1 MGMIQP
7 KALLPGGKIGIVAL
21 AGPLEVETVFKGE
34 ATLKEL
40 GFDVVVAPSCYER
53 KGYLAGMS
61 DRRRAEDLI
70 MMFADDEV
78 DAILCMRG
86 GYGCNRII
94 PYLKNFKFSKYP
106 KPFVGYSDITYLHIY
121 LNQCHNL
128 ITYHGP
134 MLKDLM
140 LKDEVTLQSAKHV
153 IIEAKPV
160 ELTDISYYDDT
171 KDSVEGILVGGN
183 LTIIC
188 STLGTPYEIDTKDK
202 ILFIEEV
209 NEPVYAIDRLLTQ
222 LRYSG
227 KLEDAAGIMIGDFNV
242 FDKKASA
249 KLLKKML
256 KGLGKPV
263 AYGIESGHCSPLL
276 TLPMGAKVC
285 LNPNEH
291 RVKIG

>member
-1 MGMIQP
+1 M
-7 KALLPGGKIGIVAL
+7 
-21 AGPLEVETVFKGE
+21 
-34 ATLKEL
+34 
-40 GFDVVVAPSCYER
+40 VAPSCYER

-106 KPFVGYSDITYLHIY
+106 KPFGGYSDITYLHIY

-171 KDSVEGILVGGN
+171 KDSVEGLSLIH
-183 LTIIC
+183 I
-188 STLGTPYEIDTKDK
+188 
-202 ILFIEEV
+202 
-209 NEPVYAIDRLLTQ
+209 
-222 LRYSG
+222 
-227 KLEDAAGIMIGDFNV
+227 
-242 FDKKASA
+242 
-249 KLLKKML
+249 
-256 KGLGKPV
+256 
-263 AYGIESGHCSPLL
+263 
-276 TLPMGAKVC
+276 
-285 LNPNEH
+285 
-291 RVKIG
+291 